1 MDSVFNR
8 LTFVRAAAWSCCAAM
23 FVASSAAWAA
33 TAAWTQPDIDAFAY
47 SNADEPGRGTAPTFV
62 GGFELDESNQFVP
75 HGATSPARLGMSLLA
90 FDTSAQVTEGLDPL
104 QYQINS
110 VTVTI
115 QFYNGTSGS
124 IQYEDQPVN
133 RAAFQADVQNGV
145 GSVQRPMELYGV
157 GLRSGYAGFD
167 FDGTSDPQKFNAVN
181 HPYGPTGYRAYPI
194 VGSDSQPGAYRD
206 VANNITGGFS
216 ATEPSGTTAPF
227 EAAPWAIGETNL
239 ARGATVPDRTTFTF
253 EIDLNTVGVRDYVQ
267 QSLADGGLGFM
278 LSSLHMAN
286 QPGVGGVLPYPQWF
300 MKESVGGFYNGVPAT
315 LTIDYEIDEG
325 GLAGDYDG
333 NQVVDG
339 ADFLLWQRSF
349 GSTATPAGSGADG
362 DGNGSI
368 DAGDL
373 TIWRDAFG
381 SSAAAPVAAAV
392 PEPASWLLAG
402 VPVATA
408 WRLRR
413 RRRQQA
419 CVAIATSTVRRGFTL
434 VELLVVIAII
444 GVLIALLLPAVQ
456 AARESAR
463 RMSCQNHLKQ
473 IGLATQNYTAAQKH
487 LPPPK
492 FGDTTFDELG
502 STFVLLLPY
511 LEQGARF
518 AAYDLTK
525 KSNDPVNLPI
535 TSQPIDAYT
544 CPSMVMM
551 RQAPDGGCGEV
562 LGPASYMIS
571 SRTDRDLYSALD
583 GAFENPPADGQY
595 RLAMQHIT
603 DGTSNTLLVGETN
616 YSHQGWTWSGAEC
629 AALAGT
635 VKFGDQTWAEG
646 YWALSWGHMA
656 ASFPQAY
663 NNSVEF
669 QKPISARVFRSDH
682 PGGVQF
688 VFLDGSV
695 RLLGDGSDPEVRRA
709 LVTRAGEETN
719 HQFN

>member
-1 MDSVFNR
+1 
-8 LTFVRAAAWSCCAAM
+8 
-23 FVASSAAWAA
+23 
-33 TAAWTQPDIDAFAY
+33 
-47 SNADEPGRGTAPTFV
+47 
-62 GGFELDESNQFVP
+62 
-75 HGATSPARLGMSLLA
+75 MSLLA
-90 FDTSAQVTEGLDPL
+90 FDTSSAITSGLNPQ

-115 QFYNGTSGS
+115 QYYNGTFGS
-124 IQYEDQPVN
+124 LPYENQAVT
-133 RAAFQADVQNGV
+133 RAAFLSDIQNNIGNT
-145 GSVQRPMELYGV
+145 QRPIELYGV
-157 GLRSGYAGFD
+157 GFRSGFTGFD
-167 FDGTSDPQKFNAVN
+167 FDGTSDPQKFNALN
-181 HPYGPTGYRAYPI
+181 HPYGPGGYRVYPV
-194 VGSDSQPGAYRD
+194 VGDEAQPGEYRD

-227 EAAPWAIGETNL
+227 EATPWAIGETNL
-239 ARGATVPDRTTFTF
+239 ARGATIPDRTNFTF
-253 EIDLNTVGVRDYVQ
+253 NLDLNAAGVRGYVQ

-278 LSSLHMAN
+278 LSSLHLAS
-286 QPGVGGVLPYPQWF
+286 QPGFGVLPYPQWF
-300 MKESVGGFYNGVPAT
+300 MKESVGGFFNGVPAT
-315 LTIDYEIDEG
+315 LSVDYEIDEG
-325 GLAGDYDG
+325 GLAGDYNG

-349 GSTATPAGSGADG
+349 GSVATPAGSGADG
-362 DGNGSI
+362 NGNGSVE
-368 DAGDL
+368 AGDL
-373 TIWRDAFG
+373 TVWRDAFG
-381 SSAAAPVAAAV
+381 SSAAAPLAAAV
-392 PEPASWLLAG
+392 PEPATWVLTCIPA
-402 VPVATA
+402 AAA

-413 RRRQQA
+413 RRPERA
-419 CVAIATSTVRRGFTL
+419 IVARTTAHRGFTL

-463 RMSCQNHLKQ
+463 RMSCQNKLKQ

-492 FGDTTFDELG
+492 HGDTNYNELG

-511 LEQGARF
+511 LEQGSRF

-525 KSNDPVNLPI
+525 PVNDAVNLPI
-535 TSQPIDAYT
+535 TSESLDVYT
-544 CPSMVMM
+544 CPSMAMM
-551 RQAPDGGCGEV
+551 RQAPDAGCGEK
-562 LGPASYMIS
+562 LGATSYLIS
-571 SRTDRDLYSALD
+571 SRTDYANYGLLD
-583 GAFENPPADGQY
+583 GAFENPPDDGQY
-595 RLAMQHIT
+595 RLAIQHIT
-603 DGTSNTLLVGETN
+603 DGTSNTLLIGETN
-616 YSHQGWTWSGAEC
+616 YRHQGWIWSGAEC
-629 AALAGT
+629 AELAGT

-646 YWALSWGHMA
+646 YWNLSWGHMA

-709 LVTRAGEETN
+709 LVTRAGDETN

>member
-1 MDSVFNR
+1 MDFVLNR
-8 LTFVRAAAWSCCAAM
+8 LTFVRAAAGSCCAATFA
-23 FVASSAAWAA
+23 FVASGAAWAA
-33 TAAWTQPDIDAFAY
+33 TAAWTQPNIDAFVY
-47 SNADEPGRGTAPTFV
+47 SNADEPGRGAAPTFV
-62 GGFELDESNQFVP
+62 GGFEFDESNQFVP

-115 QFYNGTSGS
+115 QYYTGTFGS
-124 IQYEDQPVN
+124 LQYEDQPVS
-133 RAAFQADVQNGV
+133 RAAFLADLQNNV
-145 GSVQRPMELYGV
+145 GSLQRPMELYGV
-157 GLRSGYAGFD
+157 GFRSGFTGFD
-167 FDGTSDPQKFNAVN
+167 FDGTTDSTKFNAIN
-181 HPYGPTGYRAYPI
+181 HPYGAGGYRVYPI
-194 VGSDSQPGAYRD
+194 VGDELQSGEYRD
-206 VANNITGGFS
+206 VANSITGGFS
-216 ATEPSGTTAPF
+216 ATEQSGSTAPF
-227 EAAPWAIGETNL
+227 EVTPWAIGETNL
-239 ARGATVPDRTTFTF
+239 ARGAVIPERTTFSF
-253 EIDLNTVGVRDYVQ
+253 EIDLEAAGVRSYVQ

-278 LSSLHMAN
+278 LSSLHLAS
-286 QPGVGGVLPYPQWF
+286 QPGFGVLPYPQWF
-300 MKESVGGFYNGVPAT
+300 MKESVGGFFNGVPAT
-315 LTIDYEIDEG
+315 LSVDYEINEG

-349 GSTATPAGSGADG
+349 GSAATPAGSGADG
-362 DGNGSI
+362 DGNGSV

-373 TIWRDAFG
+373 TVWRDAFG
-381 SSAAAPVAAAV
+381 AAASPVAAAV

-402 VPVATA
+402 VPIAAA

-413 RRRQQA
+413 RRPERA
-419 CVAIATSTVRRGFTL
+419 AAAKPTVRRGFTL

-456 AARESAR
+456 AAREAAR
-463 RMSCQNHLKQ
+463 RMSCQNKLKQ

-492 FGDTTFDELG
+492 HGDTNYNQRG

-511 LEQGARF
+511 LEQASRF

-525 KSNDPVNLPI
+525 DVTDPVNLPI
-535 TSQPIDAYT
+535 TSQPIDVYT
-544 CPSMVMM
+544 CPSMAMM
-551 RQAPDGGCGEV
+551 RQAPEAGCGEK
-562 LGPASYMIS
+562 LGASSYLIS
-571 SRTDRDLYSALD
+571 SRTEYLNYGALD
-583 GAFENPPADGQY
+583 GAFENPPSDGQY
-595 RLAMQHIT
+595 RLSTQHIT

-616 YSHQGWTWSGAEC
+616 YSHQGWTWAATEC
-629 AALAGT
+629 AELAGT
-635 VKFGDQTWAEG
+635 VKYGDQTWAEG
-646 YWALSWGHMA
+646 YWNLSWGHMA
-656 ASFPQAY
+656 ANFPQAY

-695 RLLGDGSDPEVRRA
+695 RLVGDGSDAEVRRA
-709 LVTRAGEETN
+709 LVTRAGDETN

>member
-23 FVASSAAWAA
+23 FVVSSAAWAA

-62 GGFELDESNQFVP
+62 GGFELDESNQFTP

-90 FDTSAQVTEGLDPL
+90 FDTSNEIAAGLEPQ

-115 QFYNGTSGS
+115 QYYNGTFGALP
-124 IQYEDQPVN
+124 YEDQPVT
-133 RAAFQADVQNGV
+133 RASFLADIQNGV
-145 GSVQRPMELYGV
+145 GNTQRPMELYGV
-157 GLRSGYAGFD
+157 GFRSGFTGFD
-167 FDGTSDPQKFNAVN
+167 FDGTSDPQKFNAMN
-181 HPYGPTGYRAYPI
+181 HPYGPDGYRVYPV
-194 VGSDSQPGAYRD
+194 VGDEAQPGEYRD

-227 EAAPWAIGETNL
+227 EATPWAIGETNL
-239 ARGATVPDRTTFTF
+239 ARGATIPDRTTFTF
-253 EIDLNTVGVRDYVQ
+253 NLDLNAPGVRSYMQ

-278 LSSLHMAN
+278 LSSLHLAS
-286 QPGVGGVLPYPQWF
+286 QPGFGVLPYPQWF
-300 MKESVGGFYNGVPAT
+300 MKESVGGFFNGVPAT
-315 LTIDYEIDEG
+315 LSVDYDIDEG

-333 NQVVDG
+333 NEVVDG

-349 GSTATPAGSGADG
+349 GSAATPAGSGADG
-362 DGNGSI
+362 DGNGSV

-373 TIWRDAFG
+373 TVWRDAFG
-381 SSAAAPVAAAV
+381 SGAASPVAAAV

-402 VPVATA
+402 VPIAAA

-413 RRRQQA
+413 RRPERPA
-419 CVAIATSTVRRGFTL
+419 AATPTVRRGFTL

-463 RMSCQNHLKQ
+463 RMSCQNKLKQ

-492 FGDTTFDELG
+492 HGDTNYNELG

-511 LEQGARF
+511 LEQASRF

-525 KSNDPVNLPI
+525 PVNDLVNLPI
-535 TSQPIDAYT
+535 TSESLDVYL
-544 CPSMVMM
+544 CPSMAML
-551 RQAPDGGCGEV
+551 RQAPDAGCGEK
-562 LGPASYMIS
+562 LGASSYLIS
-571 SRTDRDLYSALD
+571 SRTEYANFGMLD
-583 GAFENPPADGQY
+583 GAFENPPGDGQY
-595 RLAMQHIT
+595 RLSTQHIT

-616 YSHQGWTWSGAEC
+616 YSHLGWTWSAAEC
-629 AALAGT
+629 AELAGT